1 MSARGC
7 GEWSHLCV
15 LFSVA
20 AVAGC
25 SSSPTGP
32 STPTPTPTATIATCT
47 AGQPM
52 TSFTATPSTITTGDT
67 FTLNWTAPCGF
78 VSLARAG
85 QSPFAMLQPSSG
97 SYQVPPSSPGYPTG
111 TGTVSYEAKN
121 GDTATPIHTTVTVN
135 PKATPTPAA
144 APTVSLSP
152 TSGTTCHPIKRSG
165 VVTAC
170 SVNFNASGTGYTSLA
185 WSGCCSGSTG
195 TPGACRINDITSTFT
210 CTVTATGDG
219 GTASAN
225 GTATGIN
232 SPPFLGSTPTYS
244 PSAPL
249 PENTVVWAN
258 YDAND
263 PDGDGYSCVRT
274 RACGGPCGSIDTCS
288 IVPSLTSQGQVRFDT
303 GSSAG
308 TCCWGVQ
315 WTDEWGAITNSPN
328 FSVPVQ

>member
-1 MSARGC
+1 VCAVLGSGRGRMLVKPDRAVDSHAHSDCDHRNLHRRPADDQLHCHSVDHHDRRHVHSQLDSALRVRESSPSWSEPVRHASAVKRKLPGAAELARLSDRDWDRQLRGQERRYRYTYSHNSDGQSKGNADAC
-7 GEWSHLCV
+7 GS
-15 LFSVA
+15 A
-20 AVAGC
+20 NGIAVANVWHDV
-25 SSSPTGP
+25 P
-32 STPTPTPTATIATCT
+32 SDQEERRRD
-47 AGQPM
+47 GV
-52 TSFTATPSTITTGDT
+52 
-67 FTLNWTAPCGF
+67 L
-78 VSLARAG
+78 RE
-85 QSPFAMLQPSSG
+85 LQR
-97 SYQVPPSSPGYPTG
+97 
-111 TGTVSYEAKN
+111 ERN
-121 GDTATPIHTTVTVN
+121 GIYV
-135 PKATPTPAA
+135 
-144 APTVSLSP
+144 
-152 TSGTTCHPIKRSG
+152 SG
-165 VVTAC
+165 VVRMLL
-170 SVNFNASGTGYTSLA
+170 G
-185 WSGCCSGSTG
+185 TG

-288 IVPSLTSQGQVRFDT
+288 MVPSLTSQGQVRFDT